1 MPELKPLSPAVKKR
15 VLHMQQNELTEY
27 HIYTKIAA
35 YVTNAANKATLLK
48 IANEEHR
55 HYQIW
60 GTFTKEQVKPVRW
73 QIYWYTLLAVIFG
86 YTFAL
91 KLMEG
96 NENEAAD
103 NYEDIAAEIP
113 AAQLIAED
121 EERHEQ
127 QLLSILDEERLQ
139 YVGSMVLGL
148 NDALVELTG
157 TLAGLTLA
165 LQNTKLIALSGL
177 ITGVSATLSMAS
189 SEFLSARSEGRA
201 DALKSCTYTGIAYCI
216 TVALLV
222 LPYLLF
228 DDAHY
233 LYALGTML
241 ITVVAIILVFT
252 YYISVAKDLDF
263 KKRFWE
269 MSLIS
274 LSVASIAFVIG
285 LVVKDALGIDL

>member
-1 MPELKPLSPAVKKR
+1 MPEIKPLSPEIKKR
-15 VLHMQQNELTEY
+15 VLQMQQNELTEY
-27 HIYTKIAA
+27 HIYTKVAGF
-35 YVTNAANKATLLK
+35 VKNPENKATLLK

-60 GTFTKEQVKPVRW
+60 ETFTKEKVQPIQWKVW
-73 QIYWYTLLAVIFG
+73 WYTFLSVIFG

-96 NENEAAD
+96 NEGDAAY

-113 AAQLIAED
+113 QAQKIAED
-121 EERHEQ
+121 EDRHEQ
-127 QLLSILDEERLQ
+127 QLLAILDEERLQ

-148 NDALVELTG
+148 NDALVEMTG
-157 TLAGLTLA
+157 TLA
-165 LQNTKLIALSGL
+165 GL

-189 SEFLSARSEGRA
+189 SEFLSARSEGRE
-201 DALKSCTYTGIAYCI
+201 DAFKSCVYTGIAYCI

-222 LPYLLF
+222 LPYLVF
-228 DDAHY
+228 DDEHY
-233 LYALGTML
+233 LHALGTML
-241 ITVVAIILVFT
+241 VTVVLIILVFT

-269 MSLIS
+269 MALIS
-274 LSVASIAFVIG
+274 LSVAAFSFVIG
-285 LVVKDALGIDL
+285 LLVKEALGIDI

>member
-1 MPELKPLSPAVKKR
+1 MQPVKW
-15 VLHMQQNELTEY
+15 
-27 HIYTKIAA
+27 KI
-35 YVTNAANKATLLK
+35 
-48 IANEEHR
+48 
-55 HYQIW
+55 W
-60 GTFTKEQVKPVRW
+60 
-73 QIYWYTLLAVIFG
+73 WYTLLSVIFG

-96 NENEAAD
+96 NEGDAAY

-113 AAQLIAED
+113 QAQKIAED

-127 QLLSILDEERLQ
+127 KLLAILDEERLQ

-189 SEFLSARSEGRA
+189 SEFLSARSEGRE
-201 DALKSCTYTGIAYCI
+201 DAFKSCVYTGIAYCI

-222 LPYLLF
+222 LPYLVF
-228 DDAHY
+228 DDEHY
-233 LYALGTML
+233 LHALGTML
-241 ITVVAIILVFT
+241 VTVVLIILVFT

-269 MSLIS
+269 MALIS
-274 LSVASIAFVIG
+274 LSVAAFSFVIG
-285 LVVKDALGIDL
+285 LLVKEALGIDI

>member
-1 MPELKPLSPAVKKR
+1 MVYFLS
-15 VLHMQQNELTEY
+15 
-27 HIYTKIAA
+27 
-35 YVTNAANKATLLK
+35 
-48 IANEEHR
+48 
-55 HYQIW
+55 
-60 GTFTKEQVKPVRW
+60 
-73 QIYWYTLLAVIFG
+73 VIFG

-96 NENEAAD
+96 NEGDAAY

-113 AAQLIAED
+113 QAQKIAED
-121 EERHEQ
+121 EDRHEQ
-127 QLLSILDEERLQ
+127 QLLAILDEERLQ

-189 SEFLSARSEGRA
+189 SEFLSARSEGRE
-201 DALKSCTYTGIAYCI
+201 DAFKSCVYTGIAYCI

-222 LPYLLF
+222 LPYLVF
-228 DDAHY
+228 DDEHY
-233 LYALGTML
+233 LHALGTML
-241 ITVVAIILVFT
+241 VTVVLIILVFT

-269 MSLIS
+269 MALIS
-274 LSVASIAFVIG
+274 LSVAAFLLLSACSLKRLWGSTFDCDIIV
-285 LVVKDALGIDL
+285 LA